1 MKPRLILVLSAL
13 FLFLIPVAAWAQ
25 DPPSVSL
32 EMTLTEDTNDMPS
45 DECGVSDTLAVG
57 EGAEVEVCYTITNT
71 GDVTL
76 NFHDLEDTEFGV
88 LLDDF
93 GFALDPDA
101 SVSLTQTVIA
111 SANVTFNGTWT
122 AFNAG
127 PTDEVQSMDSA
138 TLTVVPPSISL
149 DVTLA
154 EDSNGLPSDD
164 CGVSSTLLVQAGTV
178 VEVCYTVTNTGLT
191 PLNLHDLEDTELGI
205 ILSAFAF
212 ELLPGASVSLTQ
224 TVAPTADTTYV
235 GTWTAYNEGPVN
247 VAQATDSATLQVP
260 IVQVP
265 IVQVPTI
272 GWWAKAI
279 MVLLLLLFSG
289 MYFHGR
295 QGRPR
300 S

>member
-138 TLTVVPPSISL
+138 TLTVVP
-149 DVTLA
+149 V
-154 EDSNGLPSDD
+154 
-164 CGVSSTLLVQAGTV
+164 
-178 VEVCYTVTNTGLT
+178 
-191 PLNLHDLEDTELGI
+191 
-205 ILSAFAF
+205 LS
-212 ELLPGASVSLTQ
+212 GA
-224 TVAPTADTTYV
+224 
-235 GTWTAYNEGPVN
+235 WR
-247 VAQATDSATLQVP
+247 ATL
-260 IVQVP
+260 
-265 IVQVPTI
+265 
-272 GWWAKAI
+272 
-279 MVLLLLLFSG
+279 
-289 MYFHGR
+289 
-295 QGRPR
+295 RPR
-300 S
+300 RRLRPGGSGRRPRRGPPGGR